1 MNTLLMDMAE
11 QAMSKSMMQ
20 LMRSKNQAYITC
32 VLLNLPRVFCNSMP
46 TAGVNGV
53 EIRVNPKFFLDLSE
67 GERKFLLVHEA
78 WHIGLFDII
87 RGKGKDHQVWNI
99 ACDHYINLMID
110 AQKDSSLS
118 FIEGGCMNSK
128 YSGWEKEDIYQDLL
142 KKSSSEPQGA
152 LGSDLMPE
160 LGEGTPTQQEA
171 ATKALEQQISN
182 IVQQAAM
189 QTKMMGG
196 EVPPEVSSYLD
207 KLYNPKLPWERL
219 LVKYVSETSNDDYSY
234 RRINKTFFPHG
245 MILPT
250 LYGEGLGRIAIAN
263 DSSGSVSNK
272 EFQTYLGAI
281 KDIKDRLNPSQID
294 VVNFTTRIEEQWSI
308 QQDEDIQKIQFR
320 SSGGTDL
327 SPVFHHFNRPEN
339 QPEVLIVF
347 SDLECTPI
355 TKRPAYDVIWIVV
368 NNSGATTHFGRKI
381 HIEV

>member
-1 MNTLLMDMAE
+1 
-11 QAMSKSMMQ
+11 
-20 LMRSKNQAYITC
+20 
-32 VLLNLPRVFCNSMP
+32 
-46 TAGVNGV
+46 
-53 EIRVNPKFFLDLSE
+53 
-67 GERKFLLVHEA
+67 
-78 WHIGLFDII
+78 
-87 RGKGKDHQVWNI
+87 
-99 ACDHYINLMID
+99 
-110 AQKDSSLS
+110 
-118 FIEGGCMNSK
+118 MNSK
-128 YSGWEKEDIYQDLL
+128 YAGWEKEDIYQDLL

-263 DSSGSVSNK
+263 DSSGSVSDK